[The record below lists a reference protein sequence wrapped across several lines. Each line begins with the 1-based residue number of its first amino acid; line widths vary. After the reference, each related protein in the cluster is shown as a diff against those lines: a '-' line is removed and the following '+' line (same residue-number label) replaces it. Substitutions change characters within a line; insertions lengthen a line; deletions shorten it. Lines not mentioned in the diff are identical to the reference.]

1 MEKDSVHQQSVPAT
15 SSVQQ
20 AREASGDVVREEGD
34 VAPVMAPLDSRPA
47 AGELSSLFTTT
58 IISRETTQGTEE
70 RHAPPLGEPTESASL
85 PASSRPTPE
94 GVHDPVPTVTIAPSS
109 SQSTVQHA
117 PGLSATTS
125 GTIALLN
132 TDHTLKEY

>member
-20 AREASGDVVREEGD
+20 AREASGDVVREEVD
-34 VAPVMAPLDSRPA
+34 VAPVTAPLDSRPA
-47 AGELSSLFTTT
+47 AGELLGLFTIK
-58 IISRETTQGTEE
+58 IISRETPPDTEE
-70 RHAPPLGEPTESASL
+70 HYAPHSRDTELASL

-94 GVHDPVPTVTIAPSS
+94 GAHDSAPIVTTVPSS
-109 SQSTVQHA
+109 SQSAEQHA
-117 PGLSATTS
+117 PGISATTS

-132 TDHTLKEY
+132 TDHTLKEC

>member
-20 AREASGDVVREEGD
+20 AREASGEVGREEVD

-47 AGELSSLFTTT
+47 AGALLSLFTIT
-58 IISRETTQGTEE
+58 IISRETTQGTDEH
-70 RHAPPLGEPTESASL
+70 HAPPLQDTELASL

-94 GVHDPVPTVTIAPSS
+94 GVHDPAPTATIAASS
-109 SQSTVQHA
+109 SQSAAQHA
-117 PGLSATTS
+117 PGLSATRS

-132 TDHTLKEY
+132 PDHTLKEY